1 MVRDQKYLIDLVN
14 YLIKFPK
21 ETEWLEFKT
30 NYFQPEEIGKYVSA
44 LSNSAT
50 LYEKNFGYM
59 IWGVDDTTHEI
70 VGTTFDYQAKKV
82 GNEEFQ
88 NWLHRLLKPKINF
101 EFYKL
106 NINNKNI
113 IILEIQKA
121 SNVITKFKNEA
132 YIRIGT
138 SKKSLNEAPLK
149 EKALWKIL
157 NATSFEDGIALENVP
172 TEELLNRLDYK
183 SYFTLLDIPI
193 PDEKDVVLHYFEQD
207 KLISKE
213 NTGNWNITNLGAILF
228 AKNLDD
234 FASVKRKGLRI
245 IQYRGNNKLET
256 IREQTGNK
264 GYAIDFENII
274 DIVDNIIPRNEVVGK
289 ALRREV
295 PMYPELA
302 IRELIA
308 NSIVHQDFSISGTSP
323 MVEIFED
330 RIEITNPG
338 IPLLETDRFLDN
350 PPKSRNEQLAS
361 FLRRIGVCEERGSG
375 FDKVVAKTEEFQLPA
390 PKIDVYREHTK
401 VTLFSHI
408 PYAKMDK
415 EDRLRACYLH
425 ACLKYVN
432 NDYLTNT
439 SLRERFGIETKNNAM
454 VSRIIKNGIQEN
466 LIKAYSEETAPRY
479 MKYVP
484 YWA

>member
-1 MVRDQKYLIDLVN
+1 MIKNENYLIDLIH
-14 YLIKFPK
+14 YLVKFPK

-30 NYFQPEEIGKYVSA
+30 NYYQADEIGKYVSA
-44 LSNSAT
+44 LSNSAA
-50 LYEKNFGYM
+50 LYEKNSGYL
-59 IWGVDDTTHEI
+59 IWGIDDENHDI
-70 VGTTFDYQAKKV
+70 VGTTFDYETKKI

-101 EFYKL
+101 EFYKVKIDGKDL
-106 NINNKNI
+106 IV
-113 IILEIQKA
+113 LEIPKA
-121 SNVITKFKNEA
+121 ENIVTKFKNEA

-138 SKKSLNEAPLK
+138 LKKSLNEAPLK
-149 EKALWKIL
+149 EKSLWKIL
-157 NATSFEDGIALENVP
+157 NATSFEDCIAMENISDDTILEKLD
-172 TEELLNRLDYK
+172 TE
-183 SYFTLLDIPI
+183 SYFTLLNIPL
-193 PDEKDVVLHYFEQD
+193 PDEKKGIFHYLEQD
-207 KLISKE
+207 KLILKE
-213 NTGNWNITNLGAILF
+213 DTGKWSITNLGAILF
-228 AKNLDD
+228 AKNLNE
-234 FASVKRKGLRI
+234 FNTVKRKGIRV

-256 IREQTGNK
+256 IREQVANK
-264 GYAIDFENII
+264 GYAIDFKNIVE
-274 DIVDNIIPRNEVVGK
+274 IVDNIIPRNEVIGK
-289 ALRREV
+289 ALRKEV

-308 NSIVHQDFSISGTSP
+308 NSVVHQDFSISGTSP
-323 MVEIFED
+323 MIEIFED

-338 IPLLETDRFLDN
+338 IPLVETDRFLDN

-401 VTLFSHI
+401 VTLFAHI
-408 PYAKMDK
+408 SYSKMDK
-415 EDRLRACYLH
+415 EDKLRACYLH

-439 SLRERFGIETKNNAM
+439 SLRERFGIEQKNNAM

-466 LIKAYSEETAPRY
+466 LIKAYSEDTAPRY

>member
-1 MVRDQKYLIDLVN
+1 MVKDEKYLIDLIH
-14 YLIKFPK
+14 YLVKFSK

-30 NYFQPEEIGKYVSA
+30 NYFQADEIGKYISA

-50 LYEKNFGYM
+50 LYEKNYGYM
-59 IWGVDDTTHEI
+59 IWGIDDETHDV
-70 VGTTFDYQAKKV
+70 VGTTFDYETKKV

-101 EFYKL
+101 EFYKVTVDD
-106 NINNKNI
+106 KDI
-113 IILEIQKA
+113 IVLEIPKA
-121 SNVITKFKNEA
+121 ENVVTKFKNEA
-132 YIRIGT
+132 YIRVGT

-149 EKALWKIL
+149 EKELWRIL
-157 NATSFEDGIALENVP
+157 NAASFEDSIAIENVSESEVLSKLD
-172 TEELLNRLDYK
+172 TE
-183 SYFTLLDIPI
+183 SYFRLLDIPI
-193 PDEKDVVLHYFEQD
+193 PDDKEGIFHYLEQD
-207 KLISKE
+207 KLIFKE
-213 NTGNWNITNLGAILF
+213 DTGNWNITNLGAILF
-228 AKNLDD
+228 AKNLED
-234 FASVKRKGLRI
+234 FSNIKRKGIRV
-245 IQYRGNNKLET
+245 IQYRSTNKLET
-256 IREQTGNK
+256 IKEQIGTK
-264 GYAIDFENII
+264 GYAVDFENII
-274 DIVDNIIPRNEVVGK
+274 NIVDDIIPRNEVIVK

-323 MVEIFED
+323 MIEVFED

-338 IPLLETDRFLDN
+338 TPLVEVDRFLDN

-390 PKIDVYREHTK
+390 PKIDVYKEHTK
-401 VTLFSHI
+401 VTLFAHI

-415 EDRLRACYLH
+415 DDKLRACYLH

-432 NDYLTNT
+432 NDFLTNT
-439 SLRERFGIETKNNAM
+439 SLRERFGIAPKNNAM
-454 VSRIIKNGIQEN
+454 VSRIIRNGIDEN
-466 LIKAYSEETAPRY
+466 LIKAYNEDTAPKY
-479 MKYVP
+479 MKYIP

>member
-1 MVRDQKYLIDLVN
+1 MVKDEKYLIDLIH
-14 YLIKFPK
+14 YLVKFPK

-30 NYFQPEEIGKYVSA
+30 NYYQADEIGKYVSA

-50 LYEKNFGYM
+50 LYEKNSGYM
-59 IWGVDDTTHEI
+59 IWGIDDDTHDI
-70 VGTTFDYQAKKV
+70 VGTTFDYETKKV
-82 GNEEFQ
+82 SNEEFQ

-101 EFYKL
+101 EFYKV
-106 NINNKNI
+106 KVDGKDI
-113 IILEIQKA
+113 IVLEIPKA
-121 SNVITKFKNEA
+121 ENVVTKFKNEA
-132 YIRIGT
+132 YIRVGT
-138 SKKSLNEAPLK
+138 SKKPLNEAPLK

-157 NATSFEDGIALENVP
+157 NATSF
-172 TEELLNRLDYK
+172 
-183 SYFTLLDIPI
+183 
-193 PDEKDVVLHYFEQD
+193 HYLEQD
-207 KLISKE
+207 KLILKE
-213 NTGNWNITNLGAILF
+213 DTGNWSITNLGAILL
-228 AKNLDD
+228 AKNLDE
-234 FASVKRKGLRI
+234 FNTVKRKGIRV

-256 IREQTGNK
+256 IREQVGNK

-274 DIVDNIIPRNEVVGK
+274 DIVDNIIPRNEVIGK
-289 ALRREV
+289 ALRKEV

-308 NSIVHQDFSISGTSP
+308 NSVVHQDFSISGTSP
-323 MVEIFED
+323 MIEIFED

-338 IPLLETDRFLDN
+338 IPLVETDRFLDN

-390 PKIDVYREHTK
+390 PKIDVYKEHTK
-401 VTLFSHI
+401 VTLFAHI
-408 PYAKMDK
+408 PYAKMDRDDK
-415 EDRLRACYLH
+415 LRACYLH

-439 SLRERFGIETKNNAM
+439 SLRERFGIAQKNNAM
-454 VSRIIKNGIQEN
+454 VSRIIRNGIEEN
-466 LIKAYSEETAPRY
+466 LIKAYNEDTAPKY

>member
-1 MVRDQKYLIDLVN
+1 MVKDEKYLIDLIH
-14 YLIKFPK
+14 YLVKFPK

-30 NYFQPEEIGKYVSA
+30 NYFQADEIGKYISA

-50 LYEKNFGYM
+50 LYEKNSGYM
-59 IWGVDDTTHEI
+59 IWGIDDETHDI
-70 VGTTFDYQAKKV
+70 VGTTFDYETKKV

-101 EFYKL
+101 EFYKV
-106 NINNKNI
+106 KVDDKDI
-113 IILEIQKA
+113 IIFEIPKA
-121 SNVITKFKNEA
+121 ENVVTKFKNEA
-132 YIRIGT
+132 YIRVET

-157 NATSFEDGIALENVP
+157 NATSFEDGIALENISEATILEKLD
-172 TEELLNRLDYK
+172 TEA
-183 SYFTLLDIPI
+183 YFTLLDIPI
-193 PDEKDVVLHYFEQD
+193 PDDKEGIFHYLEQD
-207 KLISKE
+207 KLILKE
-213 NTGNWNITNLGAILF
+213 DTGNWSITNLGAILL
-228 AKNLDD
+228 AKNLDE
-234 FASVKRKGLRI
+234 FNTVKRKGIRV

-256 IREQTGNK
+256 IREQVGNK

-274 DIVDNIIPRNEVVGK
+274 DIVDNIIPRNEVIGK
-289 ALRREV
+289 ALRKEV

-308 NSIVHQDFSISGTSP
+308 NSVVHQDFSISGTSP
-323 MVEIFED
+323 MIEIFED

-338 IPLLETDRFLDN
+338 IPLVETDRFLDN

-390 PKIDVYREHTK
+390 PKIDVYKEHTK
-401 VTLFSHI
+401 VTLFAHI

-415 EDRLRACYLH
+415 EDKLRACYLH

-439 SLRERFGIETKNNAM
+439 SLRERFGIAQKNNAM
-454 VSRIIKNGIQEN
+454 VSRIIRNGIEEN
-466 LIKAYSEETAPRY
+466 LIKAYNEDTAPKY
-479 MKYVP
+479 MKYIP

>member
-1 MVRDQKYLIDLVN
+1 MVKDEKYLVDLIH
-14 YLIKFPK
+14 YLIKFSK

-30 NYFQPEEIGKYVSA
+30 NYYQADEIGKYISA

-50 LYEKNFGYM
+50 LYEKNYGYM
-59 IWGVDDTTHEI
+59 IWGIDDATHNI
-70 VGTTFDYQAKKV
+70 VGTTFDYETKKV

-88 NWLHRLLKPKINF
+88 NWLHRLLKPNINF
-101 EFYKL
+101 EFYKVKVEG
-106 NINNKNI
+106 KNLI
-113 IILEIQKA
+113 VLEIPKA
-121 SNVITKFKNEA
+121 ENVVTKFKNET

-138 SKKSLNEAPLK
+138 SKKSLNQAPLK

-157 NATSFEDGIALENVP
+157 NDTSFEDGIALENVSEN
-172 TEELLNRLDYK
+172 TILQKLDTV
-183 SYFTLLDIPI
+183 SYFSLLDIPI
-193 PDEKDVVLHYFEQD
+193 PDEKEGIFHYLEQD
-207 KLISKE
+207 NLIVKE
-213 NTGNWNITNLGAILF
+213 DTGNWSITNLGAILL
-228 AKNLDD
+228 AKSLED
-234 FASVKRKGLRI
+234 FNTVKRKGIRV
-245 IQYRGNNKLET
+245 IQYKGNNKLET
-256 IREQTGNK
+256 VREHVGNK
-264 GYAIDFENII
+264 GYAINFENII
-274 DIVDNIIPRNEVVGK
+274 DVVDSIIPRNEIVGK
-289 ALRREV
+289 ALRTEV
-295 PMYPELA
+295 SMYPELA

-308 NSIVHQDFSISGTSP
+308 NSIIHQDFSISGTSP
-323 MVEIFED
+323 MVEIFDD

-338 IPLLETDRFLDN
+338 SPLVETDRFLDN

-390 PKIDVYREHTK
+390 PKINVYQEHTK
-401 VTLFSHI
+401 VTLFAHI
-408 PYAKMDK
+408 PYAKMDR

-439 SLRERFGIETKNNAM
+439 SLRERFGISQKNNAM
-454 VSRIIKNGIQEN
+454 ISRIIKNGIQEN
-466 LIKAYSEETAPRY
+466 LIKPYGESTAPRY

>member
-59 IWGVDDTTHEI
+59 IWGVDDTTHDI
-70 VGTTFDYQAKKV
+70 VGTSFDYQTKKV

-101 EFYKL
+101 EFYKI

-121 SNVITKFKNEA
+121 SNIITKFKNEA
-132 YIRIGT
+132 YIRVGT

-157 NATSFEDGIALENVP
+157 NATSFEDGIALENIS
-172 TEELLNRLDYK
+172 TEEVLKRLDYK

-193 PDEKDVVLHYFEQD
+193 PDEEDVILHYFEQD
-207 KLISKE
+207 KLVVKE

-228 AKNLDD
+228 ANKLDEFD
-234 FASVKRKGLRI
+234 NIKRKGIRV

-256 IREQTGNK
+256 IREQVGNK

-274 DIVDNIIPRNEVVGK
+274 DIVDNIIPRNEVIGK
-289 ALRREV
+289 ALRKEV

-401 VTLFSHI
+401 VTLFAHI

-466 LIKAYSEETAPRY
+466 LIKAYSEDTAPRY

>member
-1 MVRDQKYLIDLVN
+1 MIRDKKYIIDLVK
-14 YLIKFPK
+14 YLIKFPR

-30 NYFQPEEIGKYVSA
+30 NYYQAEEIGKYISA

-50 LYEKNFGYM
+50 LYEKNYGYM
-59 IWGVDDTTHEI
+59 IWGIDDETHEI
-70 VGTTFDYQAKKV
+70 VGTSFDYQSKKV

-101 EFYKL
+101 EFYE
-106 NINNKNI
+106 IEIDGKNI
-113 IILEIQKA
+113 VILEIPKA
-121 SNVITKFKNEA
+121 ENIITKFKNEA
-132 YIRIGT
+132 YIRVGT

-157 NATSFEDGIALENVP
+157 NSTNFEDGIAMENVL
-172 TEELLNRLDYK
+172 EKDIFEKLDTT
-183 SYFTLLDIPI
+183 SYFSLLSIPI
-193 PDEKDVVLHYFEQD
+193 PDEKENILHYFRQD
-207 KLISKE
+207 KLISKSD
-213 NTGNWNITNLGAILF
+213 NGNWNITNLGAILF
-228 AKNLDD
+228 AKNLED
-234 FASVKRKGLRI
+234 FSSIKRKGIRI
-245 IQYRGNNKLET
+245 IQYKGNNKIET
-256 IREQTGNK
+256 IREQVGNK
-264 GYAIDFENII
+264 GYAIEFENII
-274 DIVDNIIPRNEVVGK
+274 EIVDNIIPRNEVIGK
-289 ALRREV
+289 ALRKEV

-308 NSIVHQDFSISGTSP
+308 NSIVHQDFLISGTSP
-323 MVEIFED
+323 MMEIFED

-338 IPLLETDRFLDN
+338 IPLVEIDRFVDN

-390 PKIDVYREHTK
+390 PKITVYQEHTK

-408 PYAKMDK
+408 PYSKMDK
-415 EDRLRACYLH
+415 EDKLRACYLH

-432 NDYLTNT
+432 NDYVTNT
-439 SLRERFGIETKNNAM
+439 SLRERFGIDSKNNAM
-454 VSRIIKNGIQEN
+454 VSRIIKSGIQEN
-466 LIKAYSEETAPRY
+466 LIKPYNEETAPRY

>member
-1 MVRDQKYLIDLVN
+1 MARDEKYLIDLIK

-30 NYFQPEEIGKYVSA
+30 NYYQPEEIGKYVSA

-50 LYEKNFGYM
+50 LYEKNYGYM
-59 IWGVDDTTHEI
+59 IWGIDDSTHEI
-70 VGTTFDYQAKKV
+70 IGTKFDYKSAKV

-101 EFYKL
+101 EFY
-106 NINNKNI
+106 NVTIDNKNI
-113 IILEIQKA
+113 VVLEIPKA
-121 SNVITKFKNEA
+121 ESIITKFKNEA
-132 YIRIGT
+132 FVRVGT
-138 SKKSLNEAPLK
+138 SKKSLNEDPIK
-149 EKALWKIL
+149 EKNLWKIL
-157 NATSFEDGIALENVP
+157 NNSSFEDGIAMENVSESE
-172 TEELLNRLDYK
+172 TFEKLDTVSYFKLLN
-183 SYFTLLDIPI
+183 IPI
-193 PDEKDVVLHYFEQD
+193 PEEKESVFHYLQQD
-207 KLISKE
+207 KIIIKAD
-213 NTGNWNITNLGAILF
+213 NGNWDITNLGAILF
-228 AKNLDD
+228 AKKLED
-234 FASVKRKGLRI
+234 FNSIKRKGIRV

-256 IREQTGNK
+256 IREQIGNR
-264 GYAIDFENII
+264 GYAIEFENII
-274 DIVDNIIPRNEVVGK
+274 DIVDNIIPRNEVIGK
-289 ALRREV
+289 ALRKEV
-295 PMYPELA
+295 PLYPELA

-308 NSIVHQDFSISGTSP
+308 NSIVHQDFLISGTSP
-323 MVEIFED
+323 MIEIFDD

-338 IPLLETDRFLDN
+338 IPLVEIDRFIDN

-390 PKIDVYREHTK
+390 PKINVYQEHTK

-408 PYAKMDK
+408 PYSKMDK
-415 EDRLRACYLH
+415 EDKLRACYLH

-432 NDYLTNT
+432 NDYVTNT
-439 SLRERFGIETKNNAM
+439 SLRERFGIDYKNNAM
-454 VSRIIKNGIQEN
+454 VSRIIKSAIQEN
-466 LIKAYSEETAPRY
+466 LIKPYNEGTAPRY